1 MNDRAGRITTALTA
15 AFAPMRLAG
24 VDESDRHAGHAGAAV
39 GGETHYHVTLVSA
52 RFTGLNRVQR
62 TREVNAA
69 LVAEFDSGLHAL
81 SLVLRAPD
89 EAMPA

>member
-1 MNDRAGRITTALTA
+1 
-15 AFAPMRLAG
+15 
-24 VDESDRHAGHAGAAV
+24 
-39 GGETHYHVTLVSA
+39 VTLVSA